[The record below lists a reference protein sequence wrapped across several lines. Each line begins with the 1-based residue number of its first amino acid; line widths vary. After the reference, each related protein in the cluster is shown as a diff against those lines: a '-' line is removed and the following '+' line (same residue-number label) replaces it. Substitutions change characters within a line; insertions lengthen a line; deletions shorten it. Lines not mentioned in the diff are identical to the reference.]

1 MRKTYVI
8 NLPCTNY
15 YLDLHN
21 DGRKDS
27 FSWACGAANTTHF
40 SSRENAEKA
49 LKDSEIEGLEI
60 IEVDSYGD
68 TA

>member
-1 MRKTYVI
+1 MHKSYVI

-15 YLDLHN
+15 YLKLHN
-21 DGRKDS
+21 DGGRSS
-27 FSWACGAANTTHF
+27 FSWARGAANTTNF